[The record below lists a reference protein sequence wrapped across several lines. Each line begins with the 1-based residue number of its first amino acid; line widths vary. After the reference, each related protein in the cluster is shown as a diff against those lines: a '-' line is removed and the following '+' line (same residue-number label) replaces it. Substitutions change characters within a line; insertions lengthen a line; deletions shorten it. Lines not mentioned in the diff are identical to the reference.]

1 MTSCIIEMILRWK
14 SVLRWFSEHVILIR
28 VRCVCHW
35 LSAQHLQGFL
45 VHSHHFIWVNICGE
59 ETVPVMQ
66 NVVWWMSARKWAA
79 GEAVGDSTDLWLLLW
94 LDTAGIHRPRE
105 RERLW
110 VQPWHCTS
118 LAHPFIGCERHD
130 ISTICHHIKMDDH
143 LHSYSHTNPA
153 TKSRSCDFANELGRT
168 CRSQTNTHT
177 NIVFSVSF
185 YIALLKVS
193 HFRLFIKPY
202 SSWNKWPCGDKHTHF
217 CVCINPCFVM
227 KILYLI

>member
-130 ISTICHHIKMDDH
+130 ICTICHHIKMDDH
-143 LHSYSHTNPA
+143 LHSYSHTNPSDQKPVMSLCQWA
-153 TKSRSCDFANELGRT
+153 WKNMP
-168 CRSQTNTHT
+168 
-177 NIVFSVSF
+177 FS
-185 YIALLKVS
+185 
-193 HFRLFIKPY
+193 
-202 SSWNKWPCGDKHTHF
+202 NKHTHKY
-217 CVCINPCFVM
+217 CFFSQF
-227 KILYLI
+227 LYCAIESFPF